1 MILKWE
7 IKDFVKKVLI
17 LWILLS
23 LLINLFVTYLSSLG
37 STSFANSNDTKFK
50 RADVSYPGA
59 TGVAVSFNIWTKFKQ
74 SQEIPV
80 NLFTEVM
87 PISYILANKNVARD
101 KIIISNM
108 MNLNEYLNILK
119 TDINSIL
126 DSSSDREAMLT
137 SFIDQLEFRYKL
149 SISELKVLQ
158 QQAKEL
164 EITSQSSVQRI
175 ESLKTDLTNS
185 YKKLDY
191 DKTQSSVD
199 EYLKQKDSDTYAKTY
214 LIFIQK
220 FINSYTILNNYNK
233 VLLDTLIN
241 NKEALIKKST
251 VVLPDSGNTLLNKLN
266 LLKTEV
272 DYKAGK

>member
-1 MILKWE
+1 M
-7 IKDFVKKVLI
+7 
-17 LWILLS
+17 
-23 LLINLFVTYLSSLG
+23 
-37 STSFANSNDTKFK
+37 
-50 RADVSYPGA
+50 
-59 TGVAVSFNIWTKFKQ
+59 
-74 SQEIPV
+74 

>member
-23 LLINLFVTYLSSLG
+23 LLINLFVTYIASLG

-87 PISYILANKNVARD
+87 PISYILANKNIARD

-126 DSSSDREAMLT
+126 DNSSDREAMLQ

-149 SISELKVLQ
+149 AIEELKVLQ
-158 QQAKEL
+158 QQANEL
-164 EITSQSSVQRI
+164 NSTSQSSTQKI

-185 YKKLDY
+185 YKNLDY

-214 LIFIQK
+214 LIFIWK
-220 FINSYTILNNYNK
+220 FINSYAVLNNYNK

-251 VVLPDSGNTLLNKLN
+251 VVLPDSGNALLNKLN

>member
-50 RADVSYPGA
+50 RADVNYPWV

-87 PISYILANKNVARD
+87 PISYILANKDIARD

-126 DSSSDREAMLT
+126 DNSSDREAMLQ

-149 SISELKVLQ
+149 AISELRVLQ

-164 EITSQSSVQRI
+164 ETTSQSSVQRI